1 MPEEYVDMDAARA
14 AAEELLNIGGGS
26 DEDAEEVEEQSETVE
41 SEASATP
48 DETTE
53 SEEEAPAESEEED
66 FIPRADL
73 ESLLEGL
80 EGEPRER
87 VITAYKSFQRLST
100 KKAQEVSGLLRSFEG
115 IDPTEARQAY
125 DFVQQLG
132 TDPQFALSVHGELT
146 QALTDAGMSPA
157 QASQVAA
164 EAIESKS
171 AEATPDYDLSEFE
184 DNPFVQQLTALQAR
198 VDAAD
203 RERKEAEERAAFE
216 AHQEALIR
224 EVERQDQQ
232 IRRDRPELDDE
243 DMQTVY
249 GLAASTQG
257 NLFAALEQYD
267 ALKDRLV
274 TSYVAS
280 KTAAPK
286 HAAPPR
292 AAASHSETPVEVTSI
307 KQAHEL
313 AKERLTQLMANE

>member
-1 MPEEYVDMDAARA
+1 MPEEYTDMEAARA
-14 AAEELLNIGGGS
+14 AAEELLNMGGES
-26 DEDAEEVEEQSETVE
+26 DEAPEPVEEQSEPAEV
-41 SEASATP
+41 EASDTP

-53 SEEEAPAESEEED
+53 DSGTSSEDESED

-73 ESLLEGL
+73 EALLEGL

-125 DFVQQLG
+125 DFVQKLG
-132 TDPQFALSVHGELT
+132 TDPQFAMSVHGELT

-157 QASQVAA
+157 AASQAA
-164 EAIESKS
+164 SEAIEAKT
-171 AEATPDYDLSEFE
+171 ADVTPEYDLDEFA

-198 VDAAD
+198 VDASEKA
-203 RERKEAEERAAFE
+203 RKEAEERAQFE
-216 AHQEALIR
+216 QHQEAMIR
-224 EVERQDQQ
+224 EIERQDQQ
-232 IRRDRPELDDE
+232 IRRENPGLEEDDME
-243 DMQTVY
+243 TIY

-257 NLFAALEQYD
+257 DLFAALDQYK
-267 ALKDRLV
+267 ALQDRLV
-274 TSYVAS
+274 TKYVAS

-286 HAAPPR
+286 SASPVSSAAP
-292 AAASHSETPVEVTSI
+292 HSEEPVEITSI

-313 AKERLTQLMANE
+313 AKDRLKHLFAAE